1 MLTLFTSKFFD
12 TFRFQKTLFSK
23 LIFDSFA
30 YLQNTIL
37 SNFLTT
43 WQTILLL
50 KHEAYPGLISFRLN
64 FQNWS
69 HISISLVLW
78 LQKAHWLQS
87 RRQRCLC
94 SARSFF
100 ALTTFVCV
108 SSLWLPSTVKHFY
121 PPVYLFF
128 QTLDPNN
135 YKSFFQVVINF
146 LIKCRNNSLVLL
158 LLLLSYLY
166 VPYSRE

>member
-1 MLTLFTSKFFD
+1 MLTLFTSNFFD

-23 LIFDSFA
+23 LFLDSFA

-50 KHEAYPGLISFRLN
+50 KHEAYPGLIPFLLN
-64 FQNWS
+64 FQNWY

-100 ALTTFVCV
+100 CPHYFCMCVFFVTPIHCETFLSSHIYFFLT
-108 SSLWLPSTVKHFY
+108 LRPK
-121 PPVYLFF
+121 
-128 QTLDPNN
+128 
-135 YKSFFQVVINF
+135 
-146 LIKCRNNSLVLL
+146 
-158 LLLLSYLY
+158 
-166 VPYSRE
+166 

>member
-12 TFRFQKTLFSK
+12 TFRFQKTWFSI

-50 KHEAYPGLISFRLN
+50 KHEAFPGLIPFCLN

-94 SARSFF
+94 SARSF
-100 ALTTFVCV
+100 
-108 SSLWLPSTVKHFY
+108 LPS
-121 PPVYLFF
+121 
-128 QTLDPNN
+128 
-135 YKSFFQVVINF
+135 
-146 LIKCRNNSLVLL
+146 LL
-158 LLLLSYLY
+158 LYVCLLCDSHPLWNIFILPHIFFSNLKTQIITNEF
-166 VPYSRE
+166 SKMS